1 MRLGFGDGGG
11 GFGANLEK
19 RENGQVFA
27 VVVPAEEGSYARMHR
42 PLSFSLSSDDD
53 GATASGNGMTNL
65 ANTISSTR
73 ISAQTFPQFQF
84 QHPSQTGVNG

>member
-11 GFGANLEK
+11 GFGANLEE

-27 VVVPAEEGSYARMHR
+27 VVVPAEVAEEGSYARMHR

-53 GATASGNGMTNL
+53 GVTAFPHTFL
-65 ANTISSTR
+65 ST
-73 ISAQTFPQFQF
+73 A
-84 QHPSQTGVNG
+84 GVRG